1 MVSINDIDI
10 EKINQVVEP
19 ESQETHVSIDYF
31 ERKIN
36 VYTNKA
42 TVIKRMLK
50 KGYRPIRLETMQGKI
65 CSMQFE
71 FSTKDVS
78 KILRAD
84 IFKFD

>member
-1 MVSINDIDI
+1 MVSINNIDV
-10 EKINQVVEP
+10 ENINQVVEP

-36 VYTNKA
+36 VYTTKA
-42 TVIKRMLK
+42 TVMKRMLK
-50 KGYRPIRLETMQGKI
+50 KGYRPIRLET
-65 CSMQFE
+65 MQFE

-84 IFKFD
+84 IFRFN